1 MEGLLNLI
9 ERFQLDY
16 QFDKNLKKD
25 DLLFLDN
32 AMQDY
37 TDREIKT
44 IV

>member
-1 MEGLLNLI
+1 MAGLLNLI

-25 DLLFLDN
+25 GLLFLDN